1 MEQAEI
7 KMKLPSL
14 NDYVNVC
21 RRNRYESASY
31 KKKIER
37 QIGYY
42 IDELPR
48 FEKPV
53 QIHFH
58 WIEKDSRRDLDN
70 IAFAKKFILD
80 SMVKAGKLEDDN
92 RKHVTAFTDTF
103 GNGEETEVII
113 YIEEVDNEEC

>member
-1 MEQAEI
+1 MERAEI

-14 NDYVNVC
+14 NDYVNIC
-21 RRNRYESASY
+21 RRNRYESASF

-37 QIGYY
+37 QISRFLE
-42 IDELPR
+42 ELPAFR
-48 FEKPV
+48 RPV

-80 SMVKAGKLEDDN
+80 AMVKAGKLEDDN
-92 RKHVTAFTDTF
+92 QNHVTAFTDTF
-103 GNGEETEVII
+103 GSGEETEVII
-113 YIEEVDNEEC
+113 YIEEA